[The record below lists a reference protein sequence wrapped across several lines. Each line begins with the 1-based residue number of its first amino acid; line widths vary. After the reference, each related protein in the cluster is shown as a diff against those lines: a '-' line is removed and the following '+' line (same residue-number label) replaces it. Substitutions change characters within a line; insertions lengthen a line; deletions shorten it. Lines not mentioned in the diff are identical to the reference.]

1 MVPATLRQHNHLPYT
16 TFPTLLYV
24 HFSPPTLLHTAM
36 KKTKKHVHLSDH
48 PDIELLTVRLLRS
61 LFGNG
66 SVVRRYV
73 GGAAM
78 LTRNQKMHLVRLASA
93 VVG

>member
-1 MVPATLRQHNHLPYT
+1 
-16 TFPTLLYV
+16 
-24 HFSPPTLLHTAM
+24 M
-36 KKTKKHVHLSDH
+36 KKKHVHLSDH

-61 LFGNG
+61 LFGSG